1 MHIVFAMVY
10 IAWDLIYHTKYEQFQ
25 GYFQFSSKLTT
36 VFTAQSQIV
45 SVGICLLFVVF
56 FFPFQLPVPTEVV
69 SGLSVPRTDS
79 IHFHP
84 LIAMGNHQSEE
95 ALAGLT
101 ENAKF
106 PVHKIPFFFHLY
118 QIHSSF
124 VEVYIYAHTIQTPQ
138 KLS

>member
-1 MHIVFAMVY
+1 MNNFRVIFSLAQS
-10 IAWDLIYHTKYEQFQ
+10 LQ
-25 GYFQFSSKLTT
+25 QFSLHSPRLYQQVY
-36 VFTAQSQIV
+36 VFFLL
-45 SVGICLLFVVF
+45 LLFVV

-84 LIAMGNHQSEE
+84 LVAMGNHQSEE

-124 VEVYIYAHTIQTPQ
+124 VEV
-138 KLS
+138 